1 MMKCENVHSV
11 VEAWEEGMMAP
22 GDMEIFR
29 THLETCGDCRRR
41 YGALLPLMERDF
53 PAEIDKTA
61 GRGSLAP
68 MPSPAGLADDV
79 MTAIGRRNH
88 HRLVLSPILAAAA
101 AAIFVVGLGLGLF
114 FAKRNSDMIKVTFSL
129 DAPQASSVY
138 LAGDFNAWSG
148 KGYELRKAGT
158 DGTWQIM
165 IPLEKGKVYVY
176 NFVVD
181 GSTWIADPAV
191 PARIDDGFGGSGSL
205 LRL

>member
-11 VEAWEEGMMAP
+11 VEAWEEGTMTP
-22 GDMEIFR
+22 GDMEFFR

-41 YGALLPLMERDF
+41 FGALLPLMGREF
-53 PAEIDKTA
+53 PAGMDKTA
-61 GRGSLAP
+61 GLGILAP
-68 MPSPAGLADDV
+68 MPLPAGLADDV
-79 MTAIGRRNH
+79 MAAIGRRNH
-88 HRLVLSPILAAAA
+88 HRFVFSPMLAAAA

-114 FAKRNSDMIKVTFSL
+114 FAKQNSDVIKVTFSL

-148 KGYELRKAGT
+148 KGYELRKAGA
-158 DGTWQIM
+158 DGTWEIM
-165 IPLEKGKVYVY
+165 VPLEKGKVYVY

-181 GSTWIADPAV
+181 GTIWIADPAV
-191 PARIDDGFGGSGSL
+191 PATIDDGFGGSGSL